1 MLFNLFLVDVI
12 NKVHNLRLGIPLG
25 QDVITVISYAD
36 DIIAFVKDIED
47 LKIVLECIYAECD
60 KINMKVSVTKSKI
73 LRIGNSVR
81 TFDEEDDEL
90 FDFDQVLKC
99 QYLGVILEN
108 KPGVY
113 FSNFA
118 TNCVKKCRMYKFSI
132 MRKAKDSHDPQS
144 VARELWNK
152 AALPSIL
159 YGSEVLPIR
168 KQELRKLDSEAASM
182 GKFILQL
189 PANTTNV
196 TVPLIGGIETMEYN
210 YYKRV
215 IGYQTR
221 INKLDE
227 NYIARRVYNYVMTS
241 DRNFS
246 YKKSIANM
254 QRVLKND
261 CLDVWYIKHINSIKM
276 QHVSSCQLLP
286 MKTHAYDQNRLRLNA
301 YDESSKIYAE
311 FMTMN
316 AGLGNRGPVIGFKQH
331 KVCQLCAKKNMKIKL
346 NEIHLLFGCDQLRVM
361 YRKYGIAKFK
371 REHPNKDER
380 ELYTLFW
387 DSNMPEEQL
396 LEHVNTADSLR
407 YIYTNAMKTILRQ

>member
-1 MLFNLFLVDVI
+1 
-12 NKVHNLRLGIPLG
+12 
-25 QDVITVISYAD
+25 
-36 DIIAFVKDIED
+36 
-47 LKIVLECIYAECD
+47 
-60 KINMKVSVTKSKI
+60 
-73 LRIGNSVR
+73 
-81 TFDEEDDEL
+81 
-90 FDFDQVLKC
+90 
-99 QYLGVILEN
+99 
-108 KPGVY
+108 
-113 FSNFA
+113 
-118 TNCVKKCRMYKFSI
+118 MYKFSI
-132 MRKAKDSHDPQS
+132 MRKAKDSHDPPS

-196 TVPLIGGIETMEYN
+196 TVPLIGGIETMEYH

-215 IGYQTR
+215 LGYQTR
-221 INKLDE
+221 INKLDD
-227 NYIARRVYNYVMTS
+227 NFIARRVYDYVMS
-241 DRNFS
+241 SERNFA
-246 YKKSIANM
+246 YKKSITNI

-261 CLDVWYIKHINSIKM
+261 GLDIWYAKHINSIKM

-286 MKTHAYDQNRLRLNA
+286 MKSHANDQNKLILNA

-331 KVCQLCAKKNMKIKL
+331 KVCQLCAKKNRQVKL
-346 NEIHLLFGCDQLRVM
+346 NEVHLLFGCDQLQVM
-361 YRKYGIAKFK
+361 YRKYGITEFK
-371 REHPNKDER
+371 RQHPNKGEM

-387 DSNMPEEQL
+387 DSSMPEDQL

-407 YIYTNAMKTILRQ
+407 YIYINAMKKLLRQ